1 MNNRYF
7 CKDNQKTG
15 MKYKC
20 IIFDFDGT
28 LADTTAGI
36 VSAFQGTFVEMGL
49 PVPSVEKIKSTI
61 GLALKEGFKAAM
73 ETLSDEQADHAV
85 ETYRR
90 IFYASGIQAITA
102 YPGITYALS
111 RLKETGYDLVIATSR
126 GHRSLGLICDNLGIT
141 NFFSG
146 QYCSD
151 DVVNHKPAPDI
162 VNLILK
168 EKNLSRSEVLVV
180 GDAHYDM
187 LMGKAAGCKVCGVT
201 WGNQSREQL
210 QSVGPDHIIDD
221 IKELFEII

>member
-1 MNNRYF
+1 MN
-7 CKDNQKTG
+7 
-15 MKYKC
+15 YKS

-36 VSAFQGTFVEMGL
+36 VSAFQGTFTEMGL
-49 PVPSVEKIKSTI
+49 PVPSIEKIQSTI
-61 GLALKEGFKAAM
+61 GLALKDGFKAAM
-73 ETLSDEQADHAV
+73 DTLSDEQADLAV
-85 ETYRR
+85 TTYRR

-102 YPGITYALS
+102 YPGIVEALS
-111 RLKETGYDLVIATSR
+111 KLKELGYDLVIATSR

-141 NFFSG
+141 DFFSG
-146 QYCSD
+146 EYCSD
-151 DVVNHKPAPDI
+151 DVVNHKPAPDL

-168 EKNLSRSEVLVV
+168 DKGLQQSDVLVV

-210 QSVGPDHIIDD
+210 QSVAPDYIIDN
-221 IKELFEII
+221 INELFEII